1 MVIDAFLT
9 AAERAEVVIY
19 RPEIAE
25 RWNEASALDGHTI
38 GSLTAHLARSVF
50 TVQRY
55 MAAPVASGKPTT
67 AAGYLVAVLG
77 DADPV
82 DSDVHRG
89 VRERA
94 RDEAT
99 AGHAE
104 LCARF
109 ARARHD
115 LADTLPACDPT
126 QPITVLDGVVL
137 PLEEYIRSRIVEL
150 VIHLDD
156 LCLSVGSEPPDDLYA
171 AFDIAAA
178 VLVQVA
184 VRRNGPW
191 ATLRSLARRER
202 HPSAI
207 RAL

>member
-1 MVIDAFLT
+1 MIDAFLS
-9 AAERAEVVIY
+9 AAERAEIVVN

-25 RWNEASALDGHTI
+25 RWNEPSALVGHTI

-55 MAAPVASGKPTT
+55 LAAPVGSGEPTT

-77 DADPV
+77 DADPM

-94 RDEAT
+94 RDEAA
-99 AGHAE
+99 AGHAD

-109 ARARHD
+109 AQARVD
-115 LADTLPACDPT
+115 LSETLPGRDPK
-126 QPITVLDGVVL
+126 QLITVLDGVVL
-137 PLEEYIRSRIVEL
+137 PLEEYIRSRIVEM

-156 LCLSVGSEPPDDLYA
+156 LCVSVGVEPPDDLDA

-178 VLVQVA
+178 VLVHVA
-184 VRRNGPW
+184 VRRTGPW